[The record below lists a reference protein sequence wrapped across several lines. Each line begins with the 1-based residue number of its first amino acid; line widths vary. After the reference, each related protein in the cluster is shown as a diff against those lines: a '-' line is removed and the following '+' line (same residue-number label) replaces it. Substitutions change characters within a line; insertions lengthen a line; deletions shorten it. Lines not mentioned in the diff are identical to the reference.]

1 MRPLLLIGIVIVALT
16 LLKIFVIDAPDQ
28 KGKSGPATSTN
39 TTKAKSKLAVDI
51 YVAKEEDTD
60 NTVFASGTVVPNEE
74 VELKS
79 EVAGRLIKLNFK
91 EGTYVQKGQLIAK
104 LNDRDLVAQLKKLEY
119 EEELATQ
126 IEARQKKLL
135 EIDAISKEEYDMA
148 VNKINTLSADKD
160 LLQVMLEKT
169 EVRAPFSGRIGLKN
183 ISEGAYITS
192 STVITNLVQSNP
204 VKIDF
209 AIPEKYANLIQLNQ
223 NVNFT
228 IDGSDDIFEAQ
239 VIALDPKVDEDL
251 RTLKIRA
258 LSNNQNGRLLP
269 GMFVRVNVPLGTDRS
284 IMIPTEAIVPI
295 LKGKKVFVMKEGKAT
310 EAIVKT
316 GLRTDKDVQ
325 IEEGLTVGD
334 SVIVSA
340 LMSVKPN
347 LAVQVRT
354 LVD

>member
-16 LLKIFVIDAPDQ
+16 LLKVFVIDAPAQ
-28 KGKSGPATSTN
+28 KDKAGSKAGKSMAKAT
-39 TTKAKSKLAVDI
+39 SKLAVDI

-79 EVAGRLIKLNFK
+79 EVSGRLIKLNFK
-91 EGTYVQKGQLIAK
+91 EGAYVQKGQLIAK
-104 LNDRDLVAQLKKLEY
+104 LNDKDLVAQLKKLEF

-169 EVRAPFSGRIGLKN
+169 EVRAPFSGKIGLKN
-183 ISEGAYITS
+183 ISEGAYLTP
-192 STVITNLVQSNP
+192 STIITNLVQSDP

-209 AIPEKYANLIQLNQ
+209 AIPEKYSNLVQLNQ
-223 NVNFT
+223 KVNFT
-228 IDGSDDIFEAQ
+228 IDGTDDIFEAQ

-258 LSNNQNGRLLP
+258 RASNQNGRLLP

-295 LKGKKVFVMKEGKAT
+295 LKGKKVFVMKEGKAA

-316 GLRTDKDVQ
+316 GLRTDTDVQ

-340 LMSVKPN
+340 LMSIKPN
-347 LAVQVRT
+347 LSVQVRT